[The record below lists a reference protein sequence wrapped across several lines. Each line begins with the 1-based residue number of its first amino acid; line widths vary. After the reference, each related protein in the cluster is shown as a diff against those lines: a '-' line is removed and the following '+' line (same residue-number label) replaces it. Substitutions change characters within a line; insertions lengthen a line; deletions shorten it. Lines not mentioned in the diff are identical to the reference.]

1 MNTLTQSSQIQCGDH
16 FLKAKVTITEY
27 RYEKRID
34 GRLHTLAEAPE
45 ISIKCLTC
53 GRETTAHQ
61 FCVNTEIHER
71 IFP

>member
-16 FLKAKVTITEY
+16 HLKAKVTITEY
-27 RYEKRID
+27 RYEKHID
-34 GRLHTLAEAPE
+34 GHFRTLAEAPE

-53 GRETTAHQ
+53 GRETTTNQ
-61 FCVNTEIHER
+61 LCVNTEMRER